1 MASLPTLRYPILVDA
16 WSFPHKNTHLQT
28 RVKSIAAC
36 HSNCTQCALL
46 PALCAVYAPL
56 STRRTRL
63 QLSAANCH
71 TCVLLFA
78 LHRVVVFAC
87 CIMCYNVSCI
97 LLHVTAVLPPPSPHG
112 CTFRCAFSCRHISL
126 FFCLSVCVCVFVYVG
141 ALPLSA
147 CVFPFAA
154 TSNFPCKFEFD

>member
-87 CIMCYNVSCI
+87 CIMCSQCE
-97 LLHVTAVLPPPSPHG
+97 LHFTACDSRPSTSFPAWLHFPLRIQLSQHF
-112 CTFRCAFSCRHISL
+112 TIFL
-126 FFCLSVCVCVFVYVG
+126 FVCLCVCICVCWCVALVG
-141 ALPLSA
+141 V
-147 CVFPFAA
+147 CFPV
-154 TSNFPCKFEFD
+154 CGYI